1 MLKLKSLYPF
11 VAGALTLHSA
21 AALSANYINGC
32 SLNLTD
38 KNTHVYFING
48 AGTPYFSAEASLA
61 ALMANAGKSN
71 FLFRMSYYP
80 SPIEFELIEDSLAS
94 VINGAGIQSE
104 SVVASTVIGW
114 LSNGV
119 TLDVAHDFIRAS
131 IHTNDAESIIEKLND
146 DVWASLQTA
155 YTEAFIEATR
165 TASEPTYKD
174 LNYYEADLLA
184 GKRVMLVSH
193 SHGSAVA
200 TNALLALEERQPTLM
215 SSVGAVYVAPV
226 SPLSPIHDGSFYVSA
241 SDDVALNSLREIG
254 IPVPQA
260 NLTQNGNGVGNR
272 DHMNHDFLLSYY
284 NDELDSFAAINNVID
299 ELNASLVTP
308 PQRAGTGAIRASLTW
323 DYYGDMDIYIEE
335 PNGEMLWYANTEGEL
350 KSGSIDVDNRRGFG
364 PENYFVPC
372 DRLVEG
378 RYVFGANYYSAPN
391 AYERDRP
398 LTAKITLLFGN
409 GQIPKPVELTFPHAT
424 SSPSTQE
431 MMIEVNVTT
440 DADGNLYYD
449 YLPLVEPK

>member
-1 MLKLKSLYPF
+1 MLKLKSLYPIA
-11 VAGALTLHSA
+11 AGALALHSA
-21 AALSANYINGC
+21 AALSADYIHGC
-32 SLNLTD
+32 SLNVTD

-48 AGTPYFSAEASLA
+48 AGTPYFAAEASLA
-61 ALMANAGKSN
+61 ALMANTNKDN

-80 SPIEFELIEDSLAS
+80 SPIEFESIEGGVAS
-94 VINGAGIQSE
+94 VINEAGIQSE

-131 IHTNDAESIIEKLND
+131 IHTNDAESIIEKLNE
-146 DVWASLQTA
+146 DVWESLKA
-155 YTEAFIEATR
+155 VYTEEFINATR

-200 TNALLALEERQPTLM
+200 TNALMALEERQPNLM
-215 SSVGAVYVAPV
+215 SSVGAVYVAPI
-226 SPLSPIHDGSFYVSA
+226 SPLSPIHDDSFYVSA
-241 SDDVALNSLREIG
+241 SDDVVLNSLRDIG

-260 NLTQNGNGVGNR
+260 NFTQDGNGVGNR
-272 DHMNHDFLLSYY
+272 DHMNHDFLLGYY
-284 NDELDSFAAINNVID
+284 NERLDSFVAINSAID
-299 ELNASLVTP
+299 SLDASLVTP

-323 DYYGDMDIYIEE
+323 DDYGDMDIYIEE

-350 KSGSIDVDNRRGFG
+350 ESGSIDVDNRRGFG

-378 RYVFGANYYSAPN
+378 RYVFGANYYSAQS
-391 AYERDRP
+391 AYERDKP
-398 LTAKITLLFGN
+398 LTAKITLSFGN
-409 GQIPKPVELTFPHAT
+409 GQMPKPVELTFPYAT
-424 SSPSTQE
+424 SSATTQE

-449 YLPLVEPK
+449 YLPLVEQE